1 MSKISRAKYADM
13 YGATTKDRI
22 RLADTSLIIEVEKD
36 YATYGDEAKFGGG
49 KSLRDGMG
57 QSCTVPDD
65 KCPDTVITNAVIVD
79 YWGIVKADIGMKDG
93 KICGIG
99 KAGNPA
105 IMDGVDENLIIGAG
119 TEVIAGEGLI
129 VTAGGLDTHIHFISP
144 TQVET
149 ALYSGVTTMIG
160 GGTGPA
166 DGTNATTCTP
176 GRFNI
181 EKMLEAAEELPIN
194 LGFLGKG
201 NSANLDTVTE
211 QIKAGACGMKLHE
224 DWGSTP
230 AAIDYCL
237 TMCDKYDVQA
247 AIHTDTLNEAGFV
260 EDTVNAFKGRTIHTY
275 HTEGAGGGHAPDII
289 RAAAFPNV
297 LPSSTNPTMPF
308 TKNTLDEHLDMLMV
322 CHHLDKRVPEDI
334 AFADSRIRPETI
346 AAEDVLHD
354 MGIFSMMS
362 SDSQAMGR
370 VGEVITRTWQTADKM
385 KKQRGALP
393 EDNERNDNFRVRRYI
408 AKYTI
413 NPAITHGVSEYVG
426 SVEVGKMADLV
437 LWNPAMFG
445 VKPDMII
452 KGGFIIASKM
462 GDANA
467 SIPTPQPVVYTK
479 MFGGYGLARKR
490 TCITFVSQAAIENG
504 IKEKLSLQRQV
515 LPVHDCRK
523 IGKKDMK
530 NNDVIADIQVNPENY
545 EVRVDG
551 ELISCEAAEELPMAQ
566 RYFLF

>member
-1 MSKISRAKYADM
+1 MNKISRAKYADM
-13 YGATTKDRI
+13 YGATTGDRI
-22 RLADTSLIIEVEKD
+22 RLADTSLIVEIEKD
-36 YATYGDEAKFGGG
+36 YAVYGEEAKFGGG

-57 QSCTVPDD
+57 QSCLIPDD
-65 KCPDTVITNAVIVD
+65 QCPDTVITSAVIVD
-79 YWGIVKADIGMKDG
+79 YWGIVKADVGIKDG

-105 IMDGVDENLIIGAG
+105 MMDGVDENLVIGAG
-119 TEVIAGEGLI
+119 TEIIAGEGLI
-129 VTAGGLDTHIHFISP
+129 LTAGGLDTHIHFISP

-176 GRFNI
+176 GRFHM
-181 EKMLEAAEELPIN
+181 ERMLEAAEELPVN
-194 LGFLGKG
+194 LGYLGKG
-201 NSANLDTVTE
+201 NSANPETLKE
-211 QIKAGACGMKLHE
+211 QIEAGACGMKLHE

-237 TMCDKYDVQA
+237 TVCDEYDVQA

-260 EDTVNAFKGRTIHTY
+260 EDTIAAFKGRTIHTY

-289 RAAAFPNV
+289 RAASFPNV
-297 LPSSTNPTMPF
+297 LPSSTNPTMPY

-322 CHHLDKRVPEDI
+322 CHHLDKKVPEDI

-385 KKQRGALP
+385 KQQRGPLP
-393 EDNERNDNFRVRRYI
+393 EDSERSDNFRVKRYV

-413 NPAITHGVSEYVG
+413 NPAITHGVSDYVG

-437 LWNPAMFG
+437 LWKPAMFG
-445 VKPDMII
+445 AKPEMIL
-452 KGGFIIASKM
+452 KAGFIIASRM

-467 SIPTPQPVVYTK
+467 SIPTPEYVRR
-479 MFGGYGLARKR
+479 LW
-490 TCITFVSQAAIENG
+490 TCT
-504 IKEKLSLQRQV
+504 
-515 LPVHDCRK
+515 
-523 IGKKDMK
+523 
-530 NNDVIADIQVNPENY
+530 
-545 EVRVDG
+545 
-551 ELISCEAAEELPMAQ
+551 
-566 RYFLF
+566 